1 MFLISTPFI
10 NKVYNMEFSVTSL
23 VYDICIISFLLFIS
37 KIIRTRIVF
46 IQKLYIP
53 VSLIAGFLGL
63 FLGKYFL
70 NILPFSNQIDKYSGV
85 LIAIVFGSMFIGN
98 KRKVRFKDMISSV
111 ADTFLVNTSF
121 EVAQFAIF
129 TLIGLTILPLIF
141 PNISKAFG
149 LMLPSGFV
157 GGHGTAA
164 AIGNV
169 LESNGWVDAVSVGQT
184 FATIGILSGL
194 IGGVFLINTGVKK
207 GYTALIKDVKT
218 LPKEMLTGLVDK
230 DNRISFGENTINSS
244 SIDTLTWH
252 LSLVLSSVGL
262 AYLINR
268 LLNLLFPN
276 VSFPIYGLAL
286 ISSILVSKILNIF
299 KLDAYVDK
307 QIITHIGSSAT
318 DYLIAFGVAS
328 VNITIFKEYF
338 GAIVILSILGL
349 LFTISWFLI
358 ISPRFFKSYWFER
371 GIYIYGLGT
380 GVMATGII
388 LLRICDPNFK
398 TGVLEDFGLAWVFLS
413 FIDLAIVS
421 FLPICILSG
430 IGIQIC
436 IILIIIAIS
445 CLLLCKK

>member
-194 IGGVFLINTGVKK
+194 IGGG
-207 GYTALIKDVKT
+207 
-218 LPKEMLTGLVDK
+218 
-230 DNRISFGENTINSS
+230 ISN
-244 SIDTLTWH
+244 
-252 LSLVLSSVGL
+252 
-262 AYLINR
+262 
-268 LLNLLFPN
+268 
-276 VSFPIYGLAL
+276 
-286 ISSILVSKILNIF
+286 
-299 KLDAYVDK
+299 
-307 QIITHIGSSAT
+307 
-318 DYLIAFGVAS
+318 
-328 VNITIFKEYF
+328 
-338 GAIVILSILGL
+338 
-349 LFTISWFLI
+349 
-358 ISPRFFKSYWFER
+358 
-371 GIYIYGLGT
+371 
-380 GVMATGII
+380 
-388 LLRICDPNFK
+388 
-398 TGVLEDFGLAWVFLS
+398 
-413 FIDLAIVS
+413 
-421 FLPICILSG
+421 
-430 IGIQIC
+430 
-436 IILIIIAIS
+436 
-445 CLLLCKK
+445 

>member
-1 MFLISTPFI
+1 
-10 NKVYNMEFSVTSL
+10 
-23 VYDICIISFLLFIS
+23 
-37 KIIRTRIVF
+37 
-46 IQKLYIP
+46 
-53 VSLIAGFLGL
+53 
-63 FLGKYFL
+63 
-70 NILPFSNQIDKYSGV
+70 
-85 LIAIVFGSMFIGN
+85 
-98 KRKVRFKDMISSV
+98 
-111 ADTFLVNTSF
+111 
-121 EVAQFAIF
+121 
-129 TLIGLTILPLIF
+129 
-141 PNISKAFG
+141 
-149 LMLPSGFV
+149 
-157 GGHGTAA
+157 
-164 AIGNV
+164 
-169 LESNGWVDAVSVGQT
+169 
-184 FATIGILSGL
+184 
-194 IGGVFLINTGVKK
+194 
-207 GYTALIKDVKT
+207 
-218 LPKEMLTGLVDK
+218 MLTGLVDK